1 MMLRRETPQDA
12 IDTVMEGENRQE
24 SLSANL
30 KLEELVSDEDLIH
43 AKTLWEYLLFHHD
56 FKKSDV
62 ILLLGN
68 NDIRTAEYAGS
79 LYLKGYGDWLVISG
93 KAGNMTKGKW
103 TRPEA
108 YVFRDVALD
117 IGVPENRIIIESQA
131 TNTGENV
138 KFSYKIMKKY
148 NINPSS
154 IILVHTPYM
163 ERRTYATFMKQWP
176 GNVTSLRV
184 MVTSP
189 PITLLHYP
197 TRAVGTMRE
206 ILAAMLGTFQRIKIY
221 PHTGFQVHQNI
232 NSEVNEAFEAL
243 VKTGRYNDY
252 IIST

>member
-1 MMLRRETPQDA
+1 LK
-12 IDTVMEGENRQE
+12 IE
-24 SLSANL
+24 SNVVD
-30 KLEELVSDEDLIH
+30 LEYSN
-43 AKTLWEYLLFHHD
+43 F
-56 FKKSDV
+56 
-62 ILLLGN
+62 
-68 NDIRTAEYAGS
+68 
-79 LYLKGYGDWLVISG
+79 IS
-93 KAGNMTKGKW
+93 GKW

-154 IILVHTPYM
+154 IILVQTPYM

-184 MVTSP
+184 VVTSP
-189 PITLLHYP
+189 PITLRHYP
-197 TRAVGTMRE
+197 IRAVGTMRE

-221 PHTGFQVHQNI
+221 PRIGFQIHQNV